1 MACFG
6 GGALAAPSIA
16 SAALY
21 AVTDAG
27 TVFESS
33 NEGVAWSV
41 KGQIAEPDVVSLSPG
56 LTLGQLFALGKTG
69 SLYRS
74 VDAGAT
80 WTAVGNAGASDCAG
94 LAIARS
100 GALLALTQSGDL
112 ARSSDGGATWAVTSS
127 VGASDCAALAVGGKV
142 GALDTLFVVTS
153 SGDVAMSATGAS
165 WTNVGSTGYTPVV
178 DILWIRKTLY
188 AMTDAGEVLQSSS
201 NGMGWSAIGTIS
213 QVGMR
218 DLAHVGGKFRAI
230 TREGEVYESAT
241 GASWSASWI
250 GTTNQVFTVA
260 FAPGV
265 PEFAT
270 GVDGPGTPLRQLAL
284 TAYPNP
290 FTDRVVFRLADASL
304 PLDFTGLDPI
314 EIFDAS
320 GRLTARVG
328 ISTVNRS
335 EAVVAS
341 WDGRSG
347 GDASVSAGTYFARA
361 NWGGS
366 FVTVRLVHVR

>member
-6 GGALAAPSIA
+6 GGALAVPSIA
-16 SAALY
+16 GAAVY
-21 AVTDAG
+21 AATDAG
-27 TVFESS
+27 TVFESL
-33 NEGVAWSV
+33 NDGVAWSV

-74 VDAGAT
+74 LDAGAT
-80 WTAVGNAGASDCAG
+80 WTAVGNAGASACVG
-94 LAIARS
+94 LAVARS

-142 GALDTLFVVTS
+142 GSLDTLFVVTS
-153 SGDVAMSATGAS
+153 SGDVAMSPTGAS

-178 DILWIRKTLY
+178 DLLWIRKTLY
-188 AMTDAGEVLQSSS
+188 ALTDAGEVLQSSS
-201 NGMGWSAIGTIS
+201 NGVGWSAIGTVS

-218 DLAHVGGKFRAI
+218 DLAYVGGKFKAI
-230 TREGEVYESAT
+230 TREGEVYESTT

-250 GTTNQVFTVA
+250 GTTNQLFTVA

-270 GVDGPGTPLRQLAL
+270 GIDGPGNLPPGLAL
-284 TAYPNP
+284 KAYPNP
-290 FTDRVVFRLADASL
+290 FTERVVLRLDDPSITAASA
-304 PLDFTGLDPI
+304 GLDPL
-314 EIFDAS
+314 EIFDTS
-320 GRLTARVG
+320 GRLVARVSLNPAG
-328 ISTVNRS
+328 SAGAFT
-335 EAVVAS
+335 AV
-341 WDGRSG
+341 WDGRLDDG
-347 GDASVSAGTYFARA
+347 RLAAAGRYFARA
-361 NWGGS
+361 RTAGS
-366 FVTVRLVHVR
+366 VGSEPVILLR